1 MNKGAAIQHMV
12 NQFGY
17 DEVLCAGDDIT
28 DESMFDTDD
37 VQRVTIKIGEGE
49 TRAKYR
55 FLTTSL
61 FRDFLQELLKEFS
74 CVTV

>member
-1 MNKGAAIQHMV
+1 
-12 NQFGY
+12 
-17 DEVLCAGDDIT
+17 
-28 DESMFDTDD
+28 MFDTDD

-55 FLTTSL
+55 FLTPSL